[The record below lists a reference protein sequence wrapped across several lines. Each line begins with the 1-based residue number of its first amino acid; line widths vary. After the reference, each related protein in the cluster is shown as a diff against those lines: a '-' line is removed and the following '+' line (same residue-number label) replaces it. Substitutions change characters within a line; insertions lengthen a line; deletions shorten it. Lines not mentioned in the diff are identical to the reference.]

1 MSNDVNL
8 NSFPSNRTQALA
20 FLYTQNQDLKGK
32 TPSEIA
38 KIYVSAYEE
47 INSNIS
53 DITSKSDLINLIAIL
68 NIY

>member
-1 MSNDVNL
+1 MANDVNL

-38 KIYVSAYEE
+38 EIYVSAYEE
-47 INSNIS
+47 INSSLREMRFN
-53 DITSKSDLINLIAIL
+53 KSNS
-68 NIY
+68 NF

>member
-32 TPSEIA
+32 TPTEIA
-38 KIYVSAYEE
+38 EIYVSAYEE
-47 INSNIS
+47 INNNIS
-53 DITSKSDLINLIAIL
+53 DITSKIRFNKSNS
-68 NIY
+68 NS

>member
-1 MSNDVNL
+1 MIILSNDVNL

-32 TPSEIA
+32 TPTEIA

-47 INSNIS
+47 INSSFREMRFN
-53 DITSKSDLINLIAIL
+53 KSNS
-68 NIY
+68 NS

>member
-8 NSFPSNRTQALA
+8 NSLPSNRTQALA

-32 TPSEIA
+32 TPTEIA
-38 KIYVSAYEE
+38 EIYVSAYEE

-53 DITSKSDLINLIAIL
+53 DITSKIRFNKSNS
-68 NIY
+68 NS

>member
-1 MSNDVNL
+1 MSDRINL
-8 NSFPSNRTQALA
+8 SSFPSNRAQALA

-38 KIYVSAYEE
+38 KIYVSAYNE

-53 DITSKSDLINLIAIL
+53 DITREIKNNSSNS
-68 NIY
+68 NS

>member
-32 TPSEIA
+32 TPTEIA
-38 KIYVSAYEE
+38 EIYVSAYEE
-47 INSNIS
+47 INDNIS
-53 DITSKSDLINLIAIL
+53 DITSKVRFNKSNS
-68 NIY
+68 NS

>member
-20 FLYTQNQDLKGK
+20 FLYTQNQDLKEK

-38 KIYVSAYEE
+38 KIYVSAL
-47 INSNIS
+47 
-53 DITSKSDLINLIAIL
+53 TINLF
-68 NIY
+68 

>member
-53 DITSKSDLINLIAIL
+53 DITSKIRFNKSNS
-68 NIY
+68 NS

>member
-32 TPSEIA
+32 TPAEIA
-38 KIYVSAYEE
+38 EIYVSAYEE
-47 INSNIS
+47 INDNIS
-53 DITSKSDLINLIAIL
+53 DITSKVRFNKSNS
-68 NIY
+68 NS